1 MTHLFRGNSQGEIL
15 DASGRVVGRIVPVTD
30 GDNAQDSGARVL
42 HEVYALCEATGDECH
57 GKDSDFNRGRAYE
70 AKGIARGMGAWYQ
83 AEFCGATFRGEPSAA
98 PADWSSVA
106 VRVPERKA
114 YSSGDGPTTR
124 TMALAW
130 NSALDAIMGA
140 K

>member
-1 MTHLFRGNSQGEIL
+1 MTHLYRGNSQGEIL
-15 DASGRVVGRIVPVTD
+15 DADGKVVGRIVPVTD

-42 HEVYALCEATGDECH
+42 REVYALCEATGDECH
-57 GKDSDFNRGRAYE
+57 GKDSGFNRGRAYE
-70 AKGIARGMGAWYQ
+70 AKGIARGIGAWYQ

>member
-1 MTHLFRGNSQGEIL
+1 MTDATHLFRGNAQGEIL
-15 DASGRVVGRIVPVTD
+15 DASGQVVGRIVPP
-30 GDNAQDSGARVL
+30 NATKEWVAAYLSANGEYWRIQDAQ
-42 HEVYALCEATGDECH
+42 ALPPMKWRKGTPAEATAYG
-57 GKDSDFNRGRAYE
+57 YE
-70 AKGIARGMGAWYQ
+70 AAL
-83 AEFCGATFRGEPSAA
+83 SAA